1 MMSPTLF
8 FVKSL
13 FKIYNNSNVKFM
25 MGIQIINQTNN
36 FNFFKSILPCTQV
49 YSHRRLASIWK
60 LLEILIQHIWWDRC
74 NFHHPSAWL
83 DEYDY
88 HSQIQWLYLLADLQQ
103 SKKYKRLMGNIA
115 HLTNTQCRVLTFSKK
130 KCASTNFISHTS
142 LPLKNYIFLYI
153 LAWFHINFTNSCL
166 HFYEFRGN
174 FTCKIGWPIQ
184 LKPFLAIIE
193 LHHN

>member
-49 YSHRRLASIWK
+49 YSHHRLASIWK

-130 KCASTNFISHTS
+130 KMCKYKFYFPYFFASEKLHIFIYPS
-142 LPLKNYIFLYI
+142 LISYQ
-153 LAWFHINFTNSCL
+153 
-166 HFYEFRGN
+166 FY
-174 FTCKIGWPIQ
+174 K
-184 LKPFLAIIE
+184 LLSPFLWIQRKF
-193 LHHN
+193 HM